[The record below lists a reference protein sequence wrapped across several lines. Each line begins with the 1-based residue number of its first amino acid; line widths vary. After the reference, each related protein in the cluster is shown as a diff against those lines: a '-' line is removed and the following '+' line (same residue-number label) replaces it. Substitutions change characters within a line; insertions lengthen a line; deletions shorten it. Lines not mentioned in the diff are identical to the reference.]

1 MAIFSGSSRHS
12 SDSSGRRYENA
23 GLTIIAA
30 GTLVVGD
37 VASEG
42 VVKVEG
48 EIRGSVRA
56 AGQLL
61 IAKGGIIHGDV
72 LTREAVIGGEIEGA
86 VRAEERVEIQSGAVV
101 NGDIMTQRILIAEG
115 GKVNGQLSMAAG
127 DGLMTDIGHTSGS
140 EADSAV
146 SGDSHNR

>member
-12 SDSSGRRYENA
+12 SDSAGRRYESA

-127 DGLMTDIGHTSGS
+127 RWANDGYR
-140 EADSAV
+140 
-146 SGDSHNR
+146 SH

>member
-1 MAIFSGSSRHS
+1 MAIFSGSSRNS
-12 SDSSGRRYENA
+12 SDAGRRYENA

-56 AGQLL
+56 AGQIL

-115 GKVNGQLSMAAG
+115 GKVNGQLSMAAT
-127 DGLMTDIGHTSGS
+127 DVLMTDIGHTGGSG
-140 EADSAV
+140 ADSAL
-146 SGDSHNR
+146 SSDSHNR